1 MNIEIDKS
9 EISLM
14 IEQTKKNM
22 EIVKDTTKPY
32 HDADACKYIN
42 DVLKNYTEIYHYIKE
57 TIKNNIEVFFNLDKL
72 CIGNC
77 SFAAIYF
84 PDVPLKNNVNEMF
97 TIQFRVKVGH
107 QKCWEDGKSLYASV
121 NADSIYDIDPYIDT
135 SDTKKWEHKYSWG
148 YDHKALKL
156 MNGDIVIKSGCK
168 FTAKDWNMWCEK
180 AEWIKKYTEIFVHEF
195 KLALQYKLEQS
206 KHTVSIAI
214 ADSVRRDSE
223 NKIVFVKYNSN

>member
-9 EISLM
+9 EIALM

-22 EIVKDTTKPY
+22 EIVKDVTKPY

-42 DVLKNYTEIYHYIKE
+42 DVLKNYTDVYHYIKE

-72 CIGNC
+72 CISNG
-77 SFAAIYF
+77 SSIAAIHF
-84 PDVPLKNNVNEMF
+84 PDVPIKNNVNEMF
-97 TIQFRVKVGH
+97 TIQFRLKLGP
-107 QKCWEDGKSLYASV
+107 QKYWEDDTTLYASV

-135 SDTKKWEHKYSWG
+135 SDTKKWEYKYSWG
-148 YDHKALKL
+148 YDHNARKL
-156 MNGDIVIKSGCK
+156 MTGDIVIKSGCK
-168 FTAKDWNMWCEK
+168 FTAKDWNIWCEK

-195 KLALQYKLEQS
+195 KSALQSKLEQS
-206 KHTVSIAI
+206 KNTVSIVI

-223 NKIVFVKYNSN
+223 NKIVSENVKI